1 MQDHATKPRIEA
13 LAFEPIT
20 LSDRE
25 TDHLSWLF
33 YQGSRETKMAKVFV
47 AVVDTPL
54 INTHQIRMVTDI
66 SNPSN
71 AIHAINKKLMNHGLM
86 IMREEPIG
94 VPPNGDFHYWYL
106 CEAPIQTLPVQMAN
120 NDPRI

>member
-1 MQDHATKPRIEA
+1 MNDTQPT
-13 LAFEPIT
+13 
-20 LSDRE
+20 SDRLMSPPKRLSRDMIE
-25 TDHLSWLF
+25 RLSWLF
-33 YQGSRETKMAKVFV
+33 YQGSRQTKMAKVFV
-47 AVVDTPL
+47 AVADTPL

-66 SNPSN
+66 SNPSD
-71 AIHAINKKLMNHGLM
+71 AIQAINKKLMNHGLM

-106 CEAPIQTLPVQMAN
+106 CKAPIQTLPVQMAD